1 MKKKMTFYV
10 DASIDTKLN
19 HWLYKMYTL
28 SGKKYTKTSI
38 IHMLL
43 EALLNKDENQ
53 SPDDMKINQ

>member
-1 MKKKMTFYV
+1 MTFYV